1 MKTIIVPTDFSDAST
16 NAVLF
21 AADLALEIN
30 ATLKIYHAVPERVV
44 LIDNMEYDVEYEE
57 TEIAMQQLETLQE
70 RIKTYTQYRLGIN
83 VQLKY
88 GHIDRI
94 LEESCKQATPFAIVM
109 AATEKTAIQR
119 FLQGSETL
127 SVSHKLGVPL
137 LLIPDK
143 AEYKGFKRIAIATD
157 LNEVY
162 DTMPLDSLTHWMEAF
177 KPTLEIVFVKEEGKF
192 MPQDVS
198 GAIALQ
204 THFEKYHPTLRYI
217 QKSNIAE
224 GINTYLN
231 EILPDLLVIVPK
243 KHAFIHKSLSKQFII
258 HPTVPTMILSDHH

>member
-1 MKTIIVPTDFSDAST
+1 MKTIITTTDFSDAST

-44 LIDNMEYDVEYEE
+44 LIDDMDYDVEYEE
-57 TEIAMQQLETLQE
+57 TEIAMQQLEQLQE
-70 RIKTYTQYRLGIN
+70 KIKRFTQYRLSIN

-94 LEESCKQATPFAIVM
+94 LVESCQQATPFAIVM

-119 FLQGSETL
+119 YLLGSETL
-127 SVSHKLGVPL
+127 SVSHKLQVPL

-143 AEYKGFKRIAIATD
+143 AEYNGLKRIAIATD

-162 DTMPLDSLTHWMEAF
+162 DTMPLDSLTHWMETF
-177 KPTLEIVFVKEEGKF
+177 KPALEIVFVKEDDKF
-192 MPQDVS
+192 GAENVS
-198 GAIALQ
+198 EAVALQ
-204 THFEKYHPTLRYI
+204 THFAKYYPTSRYI
-217 QKSNIAE
+217 QNNNIAE
-224 GINTYLN
+224 GINTYLSDN
-231 EILPDLLVIVPK
+231 WPDLLIIVPK
-243 KHAFIHKSLSKQFII
+243 KHTFLHTSLSKQFIT
-258 HPTVPTMILSDHH
+258 HATVPTMVLSNHH